1 VTSINTYCLRASR
14 GVHARMRAHVC
25 ARVHACMRASVQVRA
40 RGRPG
45 WSPLLESLMAPEASN
60 PRCTLAST
68 VDVLGCVAI
77 CSPWYRVPCGVR
89 THRAPAVLS
98 RLQRCMV
105 DGAQWGG
112 RAREHAFAST
122 RQGFAACARATT
134 PPCSALRP
142 RHSVG
147 CNVRILSSSAA
158 GP

>member
-1 VTSINTYCLRASR
+1 MTSINTYCLRASR
-14 GVHARMRAHVC
+14 GVHARLRAHVC

-77 CSPWYRVPCGVR
+77 CSPWYRVPCSVR
-89 THRAPAVLS
+89 THRAKPA
-98 RLQRCMV
+98 
-105 DGAQWGG
+105 
-112 RAREHAFAST
+112 RARDLLHVLG
-122 RQGFAACARATT
+122 RP

-147 CNVRILSSSAA
+147 CNMRILSSSAA